1 MHESSNRTVMGFD
14 FGYRR
19 IGVAVGQT
27 ITGTARPLS
36 IILAKEGIPT
46 EWHQLDNMIAEWLP
60 NILVVGLPLNMD
72 GTEQDVT
79 QGAKNFATMLA
90 QRYQKPVETFDE
102 RLSTREARQRIFES
116 DGYKGLQNKR
126 VDNIAAQIIVE
137 SWLMERGRI

>member
-1 MHESSNRTVMGFD
+1 MHEVSNKTVMGFD

-36 IILAKEGIPT
+36 ILLAKEGIPA
-46 EWHQLDNMIAEWLP
+46 EWQQLDKIIAEWLP
-60 NILVVGLPLNMD
+60 DILLVGLPLNMD

-79 QGAKNFATMLA
+79 QGAKHFATLLA

-102 RLSTREARQRIFES
+102 RLSTREARQRIFETE
-116 DGYKGLQNKR
+116 GYKGLQKKR

-137 SWLMERGRI
+137 SWLIERGRI